1 MKNKLWIVFILVLS
15 CMFVGCTSDN
25 KVENTSKE
33 ITNNE
38 VENTD
43 EVEKDEKEEQISKI
57 KPQKMII
64 TMTGDTS
71 VASFYGQRIYFEDVF
86 RQNGAGYFLKGLEK
100 YFKNADIN
108 ITNLENVFTDLNTMQ
123 QGKIYTL

>member
-1 MKNKLWIVFILVLS
+1 MKNKLWIVFIIVLS

-43 EVEKDEKEEQISKI
+43 EVEKDEKEEQISKF

-64 TMTGDTS
+64 TMTGAIQ
-71 VASFYGQRIYFEDVF
+71 V
-86 RQNGAGYFLKGLEK
+86 
-100 YFKNADIN
+100 
-108 ITNLENVFTDLNTMQ
+108 
-123 QGKIYTL
+123 